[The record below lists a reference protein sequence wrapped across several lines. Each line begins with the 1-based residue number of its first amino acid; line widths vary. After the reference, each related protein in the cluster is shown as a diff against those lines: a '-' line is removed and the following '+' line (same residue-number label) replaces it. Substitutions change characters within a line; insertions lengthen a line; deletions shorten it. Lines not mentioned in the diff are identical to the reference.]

1 MLERQEKTA
10 LLVLVCVVAI
20 ILAAHLLFDAFAMPL
35 VAARYS
41 EDLPDGTLVILEG
54 SIEEIRKT
62 ASGGHIILTVNG
74 TTVFLPENVVATLEL
89 HENVVATLELHENAS
104 VTLYGTV
111 KTYRG
116 KREVV
121 VNSPRDIQVRG

>member
-10 LLVLVCVVAI
+10 LLMLVGVVVV

-35 VAARYS
+35 VATPYS
-41 EDLPDGTLVILEG
+41 EDLPDGTLAVIEG
-54 SIEEIRKT
+54 RIEDIKAT
-62 ASGGHIILTVNG
+62 ATGGHLILTVNEIM
-74 TTVFLPENVVATLEL
+74 VFLPENVATTLEFS
-89 HENVVATLELHENAS
+89 ENAS

-111 KTYRG
+111 QTYRG

-121 VNSPRDIQVRG
+121 VNSPRDIQMRG